1 MIWPV
6 KWICFSEILKRTPG
20 ATLLLVPKFHPFK
33 NVISAAVSDFFP
45 FRLVRKKKQEEKY
58 EYEFRF
64 FSHEIVLSG
73 VKTLDA

>member
-6 KWICFSEILKRTPG
+6 TWIRFSEILKRTPG
-20 ATLLLVPKFHPFK
+20 TALLLVPKFHPFK
-33 NVISAAVSDFFP
+33 NVIGAAVADFSP

-58 EYEFRF
+58 EYELRF

-73 VKTLDA
+73 VKT